1 LGGLIFHWG
10 PGASDGPDVRQQVTP
25 AVLGSDDRPW
35 SADALAWSAGRHMS
49 VGNTRQNR
57 LKVVI
62 NAVNILHFPRG
73 ISFNPRRCCPVP
85 LYAIWLVSFPAWDAK
100 NESP

>member
-1 LGGLIFHWG
+1 
-10 PGASDGPDVRQQVTP
+10 
-25 AVLGSDDRPW
+25 
-35 SADALAWSAGRHMS
+35 MS

-62 NAVNILHFPRG
+62 NAVSILHFPRG